1 MNNPFKIPSIEDQIN
16 DLLTS
21 VSFNAA
27 KDDDDLDNKYYKD
40 PFLTAEQDKRDEQIT
55 RLLSAYVDSY
65 EKKVRGSKWYRRNY
79 FWGLYR
85 YYRSYCWLFDLFRL
99 SSCKLGK

>member
-40 PFLTAEQDKRDEQIT
+40 PFLTAEQDKRDT
-55 RLLSAYVDSY
+55 GSNKSH
-65 EKKVRGSKWYRRNY
+65 KV
-79 FWGLYR
+79 
-85 YYRSYCWLFDLFRL
+85 
-99 SSCKLGK
+99 